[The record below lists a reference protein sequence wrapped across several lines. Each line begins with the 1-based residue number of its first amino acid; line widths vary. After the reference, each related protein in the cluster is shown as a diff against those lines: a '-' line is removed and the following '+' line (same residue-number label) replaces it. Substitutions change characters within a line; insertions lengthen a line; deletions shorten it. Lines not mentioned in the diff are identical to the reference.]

1 MAIERVINIVA
12 NAKQAVGEIK
22 TLFKELLDAEIQ
34 QQKLNKEAEQMG
46 DAYKEGAKDA
56 EKSLNKVEK
65 SVESQSKAMK
75 GLKSVIGSVGT
86 AFKAI
91 GIGAVIAL
99 VAKFTQVLSE
109 NQKVMDFVNDVSTTL
124 SIVINQLFD
133 SFTKIFTKINEATGG
148 FDALGKVVGGV
159 VTILFNNLKLT
170 VIALETAFQGLKL
183 AYENVFGD
191 DEGVKKAE
199 ARLKELTKK
208 TTETLKDNFEQGKKV
223 FNNIGE
229 AVGEVV
235 NGVSILATEGTKA
248 ISEVDLKG
256 AYAQAKAINQSR
268 KNFELLA
275 LQQERLQ
282 LQYQYQAEALRQL
295 RDDDTKAISDRI
307 KANDRLSSV
316 LEKQLQAESKTIN
329 QRISG
334 LQQEQKLLGVTV
346 ERSNQIYQ
354 LQTDL
359 VDVAERLKGAQSE
372 QLQNRNA
379 LLREER
385 DLLQSIKDSETERIL
400 SQKEFEKERLFG
412 EEAKL
417 QKQREILEAENQII
431 LEDLERKREIYAL
444 GTQARTDAEQEYL
457 TKKQE
462 IDNNLKQ
469 NETDLFRFYE
479 QQYAE
484 DLAKRKA
491 LEDQKISLTE
501 DTFGKIA
508 AILGENSRI
517 GKIAASAQALIN
529 TYQGVTEIWAN
540 KTTLPEPFGTINKI
554 ASTALAVKA
563 GFDAVKNINKVKTLS
578 GGGGG
583 ASPSEISTPSA
594 PSFNLVTRT
603 GTNQI
608 AESLATE
615 KQPVKAYVVASEVS
629 TQQAMD
635 RNAQSNAG
643 L

>member
-22 TLFKELLDAEIQ
+22 TLFNELLDAEIQ

-46 DAYKEGAKDA
+46 DSYKEGGKDA
-56 EKSLNKVEK
+56 EKSLKKVEK
-65 SVESQSKAMK
+65 SVDNQSRAMK

-86 AFKAI
+86 AFKSL
-91 GIGAVIAL
+91 GIGLVIAL

-124 SIVINQLFD
+124 SIVINQLFN
-133 SFTKIFTKINEATGG
+133 SFSNILSKINEATGG
-148 FDALGKVVGGV
+148 FDALGKVVGGF
-159 VTILFNNLKLT
+159 VTIIFNNLKLT
-170 VIALETAFQGLKL
+170 VIALEGAFQALKL

-191 DEGVKKAE
+191 EEGVKKAE
-199 ARLKELTKK
+199 KRLKELTKTYK
-208 TTETLKDNFEQGKKV
+208 DTIKDNFEQGKKIL
-223 FNNIGE
+223 NNIGE
-229 AVGEVV
+229 AVDEVV
-235 NGVSILATEGTKA
+235 TGVSTLATEGTKA

-295 RDDDTKAISDRI
+295 RDDDTKAISERI
-307 KANDRLSSV
+307 KANDQLSEV
-316 LEKQLQAESKTIN
+316 LKKQLQAETETIN
-329 QRISG
+329 ARIAG

-346 ERSNQIYQ
+346 ERSNQIYK

-385 DLLQSIKDSETERIL
+385 DLLQSIKDSENDRRIK
-400 SQKEFEKERLFG
+400 QKEFEKEQAIG

-417 QKQREILEAENQII
+417 QKQREILEAQNQII
-431 LEDLERKREIYAL
+431 LEDLERKRELYAL

-457 TKKQE
+457 NKKQE
-462 IDNNLKQ
+462 IDNSLKQ
-469 NETDLFRFYE
+469 NETELYRFYE

-484 DLAKRKA
+484 DLARRKY
-491 LEDQKISLTE
+491 LEEQKISLTA

-508 AILGENSRI
+508 TILGENSKV

-563 GFDAVKNINKVKTLS
+563 GFDAVKNINKVKTLG

-583 ASPSEISTPSA
+583 ASPSDISTPSA
-594 PSFNLVTRT
+594 PSFNLVTGT

-615 KQPVKAYVVASEVS
+615 RQPVKAYVVASEVS
-629 TQQAMD
+629 SQQAMD

>member
-22 TLFKELLDAEIQ
+22 TLFNELLDAEIQ

-46 DAYKEGAKDA
+46 DSYKEGSKDA
-56 EKSLNKVEK
+56 EKALNKVEK
-65 SVESQSKAMK
+65 SVDSQSKAMK

-133 SFTKIFTKINEATGG
+133 SFSKIFSKINEATGG
-148 FDALGKVVGGV
+148 FDALSKVVGGV

-199 ARLKELTKK
+199 ARLNELAKK
-208 TTETLKDNFEQGKKV
+208 TKDTFKENFEQGKKV
-223 FNNIGE
+223 LNNIGE
-229 AVGEVV
+229 AVDEVV
-235 NGVSILATEGTKA
+235 TGVTTLATEGSKA
-248 ISEVDLKG
+248 ISDIDVKS

-282 LQYQYQAEALRQL
+282 LQHQYQSEALRQL
-295 RDDDTKAISDRI
+295 RDDDTKAISERI
-307 KANDRLSSV
+307 KANERLSSV

-400 SQKEFEKERLFG
+400 NQKEFEKERLFG

-431 LEDLERKREIYAL
+431 VEDLERKREIYAL

-469 NETDLFRFYE
+469 NEADLFRFYE

-484 DLAKRKA
+484 DLARRKA

-594 PSFNLVTRT
+594 PSFNLVTGT

-615 KQPVKAYVVASEVS
+615 RQPVKAYVVASEVS
-629 TQQAMD
+629 SQQAMD